1 MANEV
6 LQPVP
11 ATSASAAKSLSA
23 DDKARSLRAA
33 ARSEARLAVLLATI
47 AGFVDAY
54 GIIAYGVFVS
64 FMSGNTTQTGYQTA
78 EGLLGPAA
86 ASALA
91 ILFFFIGT
99 FAGALL
105 AGPAGQA
112 AARRLVSA
120 FVAATLAAIIG
131 LTQFGL
137 LSTGFA
143 VAMVSFAMGVF
154 NSALSRVGA
163 QAVSLAFVTGTLSRA
178 GSHLALA
185 ARRAPLTDS
194 QGPWDT
200 HLHRTVMLARVWVGF
215 LAGAILSGAA
225 TPRYGVWVLSAP
237 ALILAALA
245 AFGQRSDAAP

>member
-1 MANEV
+1 MADQV

-11 ATSASAAKSLSA
+11 ATSASAAKSLLA

-33 ARSEARLAVLLATI
+33 ARSEAWLAALLATI

-64 FMSGNTTQTGYQTA
+64 FMSGKTTQTGYQTA
-78 EGLLGPAA
+78 EGLFSLAA

-112 AARRLVSA
+112 ARRLVFA

-131 LTQFGL
+131 LTQVGF

-143 VAMVSFAMGVF
+143 IAMVSFAMGVF

-163 QAVSLAFVTGTLSRA
+163 QAVSPAFVTGTLSRA

>member
-1 MANEV
+1 MADEV
-6 LQPVP
+6 LQPAPTSSPSGAISFAQTLP
-11 ATSASAAKSLSA
+11 AAV
-23 DDKARSLRAA
+23 
-33 ARSEARLAVLLATI
+33 RSEARLAALLATI

-78 EGLLGPAA
+78 EGEFGPAS

-99 FAGALL
+99 FAGALF
-105 AGPAGQA
+105 AGSVGRVT
-112 AARRLVSA
+112 RRLVFA
-120 FVAATLAAIIG
+120 FVSAMLAAVIG
-131 LTQFGL
+131 LTQIGS
-137 LSTGFA
+137 LSTSFGIA
-143 VAMVSFAMGVF
+143 IVSFAMGVF

-163 QAVSLAFVTGTLSRA
+163 QAVSLTFVTGTLSRV

-185 ARRAPLTDS
+185 ARRAPLADS

-200 HLHRTVMLARVWVGF
+200 HLRRVLVLGRIWLGF
-215 LAGAILSGAA
+215 IIGAVLSGAT
-225 TPRYGVWVLSAP
+225 TPRFGAWVLSAP

-245 AFGQRSDAAP
+245 TFDRQDGAGP

>member
-1 MANEV
+1 MADEV
-6 LQPVP
+6 LQPARAASP
-11 ATSASAAKSLSA
+11 SAAKSLVTEHNA
-23 DDKARSLRAA
+23 HSLRAA
-33 ARSEARLAVLLATI
+33 IRSEARLAALLATV

-78 EGLLGPAA
+78 EGEFGPAS

-99 FAGALL
+99 FAGALF

-112 AARRLVSA
+112 ARRLVFA

-131 LTQFGL
+131 LTQLGL

-143 VAMVSFAMGVF
+143 IAIVSFSMGAF
-154 NSALSRVGA
+154 NIALSRVGA
-163 QAVSLAFVTGTLSRA
+163 QAVSFTFVTGTLSRV

-200 HLHRTVMLARVWVGF
+200 HLRRALMLTRVWAGF
-215 LAGAILSGAA
+215 LAGALLSGAA
-225 TPRYGVWVLSAP
+225 TPRFGAWVLSAP
-237 ALILAALA
+237 VLILAALA
-245 AFGQRSDAAP
+245 AFDRRDGAAL

>member
-1 MANEV
+1 MADEV
-6 LQPVP
+6 LQPAP
-11 ATSASAAKSLSA
+11 APGPSGARTLFA
-23 DDKARSLRAA
+23 DGKARSLPAA
-33 ARSEARLAVLLATI
+33 VRSEARLAALLATI

-78 EGLLGPAA
+78 EGEFGPAS

-99 FAGALL
+99 FAGGLF
-105 AGPAGQA
+105 AGPAGRA
-112 AARRLVSA
+112 TRRLVFA
-120 FVAATLAAIIG
+120 FVAATLAAVIG
-131 LTQFGL
+131 LTQLGF
-137 LSTGFA
+137 LSTGFGIA
-143 VAMVSFAMGVF
+143 IVSFVMGVF

-163 QAVSLAFVTGTLSRA
+163 QAVSLTFVTGTLSRV

-200 HLHRTVMLARVWVGF
+200 HLRRVLMLARIWTGF
-215 LAGAILSGAA
+215 IAGALLSGAA
-225 TPRYGVWVLSAP
+225 TPRFGAWVLSAP
-237 ALILAALA
+237 VLILTALA
-245 AFGQRSDAAP
+245 AFDRQDGAAP

>member
-1 MANEV
+1 MADEV
-6 LQPVP
+6 LQPAPV
-11 ATSASAAKSLSA
+11 SASVAKSQFAGDSA
-23 DDKARSLRAA
+23 SSLRAA
-33 ARSEARLAVLLATI
+33 ARNEARLAALLAMI

-78 EGLLGPAA
+78 EGEFGPAS

-99 FAGALL
+99 FAGALF
-105 AGPAGQA
+105 AGRAGR
-112 AARRLVSA
+112 AARRLVFA

-131 LTQFGL
+131 LTQLGF

-143 VAMVSFAMGVF
+143 IAIVSFAMGVF

-163 QAVSLAFVTGTLSRA
+163 QAVSLTFITGTLSRV

-200 HLHRTVMLARVWVGF
+200 HLRRVLMLTRVWTGF
-215 LAGAILSGAA
+215 IAGALLSGAA
-225 TPRYGVWVLSAP
+225 TPRFGAWVLSAP

-245 AFGQRSDAAP
+245 AFDRQDGAAP

>member
-1 MANEV
+1 MADQV

-11 ATSASAAKSLSA
+11 ATSASAAKSLLA

-33 ARSEARLAVLLATI
+33 ARSEAWLAALLATI

-78 EGLLGPAA
+78 EGLFSLAA

-112 AARRLVSA
+112 ARRLVFA

-131 LTQFGL
+131 LTQVGF

-143 VAMVSFAMGVF
+143 IAMVSFAMGVF

-163 QAVSLAFVTGTLSRA
+163 QAVSPAFVTGTLSRA

-200 HLHRTVMLARVWVGF
+200 HLHRAVMLARVWVGF

-225 TPRYGVWVLSAP
+225 TPRCGVWVLSAP